1 MTIDLKN
8 DLLPV
13 SEFRSHTAEVI
24 ERVQREGGPLVIT
37 HHGKGA
43 AVLLSVE
50 EYARMEEVREVREA
64 LARGR
69 RAIARGDLHS
79 QEEVER
85 EHEQWLKR
93 VKSSSAGRGRR
104 GRTTRKSATTS

>member
-37 HHGKGA
+37 HHGKAA
-43 AVLLSVE
+43 AVLLSVR
-50 EYARMEEVREVREA
+50 EYQRMEEVREVRA
-64 LARGR
+64 VLARGR
-69 RAIARGDLHS
+69 RDFERGAVVNHD
-79 QEEVER
+79 EVE
-85 EHEQWLKR
+85 KR
-93 VKSSSAGRGRR
+93 IAKWKKRNKSSSSGRKAR
-104 GRTTRKSATTS
+104 